1 MRTVFSDV
9 EHTWYNS
16 YHSHQNLF
24 SINFNTSIFFKCMTY
39 WASMNTLLLIIQVTG
54 MEVCRASTNSK
65 QRWQIIILL
74 VVALG
79 SVLQV
84 MWLTVCTGIV
94 GYVPEGSFKRWLN
107 YHVSIMCFGVL
118 SSALSAV
125 ITYHNP
131 ENRPKCGIC
140 VANHTSPIDVL
151 VLACDN
157 CYALV
162 GWGSSSCLVLCVVQS
177 EVVYVN
183 LSSCFVSLSGVI
195 NVFVII
201 NQSVLDI
208 TWKRKVLKYGYH
220 SNSSKNGNIR

>member
-1 MRTVFSDV
+1 M
-9 EHTWYNS
+9 
-16 YHSHQNLF
+16 
-24 SINFNTSIFFKCMTY
+24 
-39 WASMNTLLLIIQVTG
+39 
-54 MEVCRASTNSK
+54 
-65 QRWQIIILL
+65 
-74 VVALG
+74 VVLG

-162 GWGSSSCLVLCVVQS
+162 CWGSCNCLVLC
-177 EVVYVN
+177 
-183 LSSCFVSLSGVI
+183 SCVEMC
-195 NVFVII
+195 VFI
-201 NQSVLDI
+201 
-208 TWKRKVLKYGYH
+208 
-220 SNSSKNGNIR
+220 